1 MTYACLERKGNKVF
15 WLWKS
20 KIQKVYNGQK
30 RVLLKNRKVPLNL
43 KCKNVSAI
51 RQLNNVYAEKYTC
64 PPNNLAPLTL
74 SHPLQLYLGAY

>member
-43 KCKNVSAI
+43 KYKNVSTI
-51 RQLNNVYAEKYTC
+51 RQLNNA
-64 PPNNLAPLTL
+64 
-74 SHPLQLYLGAY
+74 

>member
-1 MTYACLERKGNKVF
+1 MEEQNS
-15 WLWKS
+15 KS
-20 KIQKVYNGQK
+20 LQWAKKSPV
-30 RVLLKNRKVPLNL
+30 KNRKVPLNL
-43 KCKNVSAI
+43 KCKNVSVI